1 MTPAENLASVAATG
15 AASSEESAPEAG
27 PFVINLCSSSTP
39 MALPRADLPELQRF
53 NFFVSRRFEEGRERF
68 RLHMGFFDTLTEAE
82 GWLGLVR
89 EIYPGAWA
97 GEAPGKKLRAR
108 AAAAAAAQAAHA
120 TGPHSPAPVQV
131 QPAEPADVP
140 EDVAARVPTLHPP
153 QDGRDAASEASGRK
167 GGALESAQTSLS
179 RQIEPEVV
187 APPVSRPPAA
197 SPEASQ
203 PERPQP
209 QVARVLQLTPPDA
222 SPRRGPAADHGR
234 RATQSATRA
243 TPLENSN
250 IKEVLAALDEP
261 GAGKQSPA
269 DEDTRIMAAPGRSIA
284 AAALSDSQAL
294 QVLEGRAQEGARPAA
309 FAVQLQWSVQ
319 PIVLDKV
326 PPLAIFSA
334 YTLYCIEGSRE
345 GRKWYGLRLG
355 FFNDPISAK
364 QVAGYVRSEFASVA
378 VVPVSAD
385 ERKRVSGDK
394 ANIPMRPLPRTGAS
408 RSALDSGEFKL
419 FDSDHP
425 AAGGAGSGAAPS
437 PGAEV
442 RQLHPKPAAR
452 ADRNGKINALERR
465 TPQTLEETLE
475 ILGANEL
482 TIDDGKRSRAGGG
495 SSRKMEKSAPFT
507 RLLERLGERVRKS

>member
-1 MTPAENLASVAATG
+1 MTPAENLASV
-15 AASSEESAPEAG
+15 SETDAESPEATAPQAS

-39 MALPRADLPELQRF
+39 MALPKADLPELQRF

-68 RLHMGFFDTLTEAE
+68 RLHMGYFDTLTEAE

-120 TGPHSPAPVQV
+120 TGPHAVSAPAPQLE
-131 QPAEPADVP
+131 EPAAGIP
-140 EDVAARVPTLHPP
+140 AAVAARVPTLHPP
-153 QDGRDAASEASGRK
+153 EETPAS
-167 GGALESAQTSLS
+167 
-179 RQIEPEVV
+179 V
-187 APPVSRPPAA
+187 
-197 SPEASQ
+197 PEAVARKDTVSAGQ
-203 PERPQP
+203 MPVTQEREVPQP
-209 QVARVLQLTPPDA
+209 QLADVVKLTPPPK
-222 SPRRGPAADHGR
+222 PRTGSAAAR
-234 RATQSATRA
+234 RASQGTVPARSGA
-243 TPLENSN
+243 PLTDSN

-261 GAGKQSPA
+261 ARGPAPAG
-269 DEDTRIMAAPGRSIA
+269 DTRTMPAPVLKPGTA
-284 AAALSDSQAL
+284 TLSDPQAL
-294 QVLEGRAQEGARPAA
+294 QVLEGRTQEGAKPAA

-319 PIVLDKV
+319 PILLDKV

-334 YTLYCIEGSRE
+334 YSLYCIEGSRQ

-385 ERKRVSGDK
+385 ERKRVSGENASVPVRSAPK
-394 ANIPMRPLPRTGAS
+394 APES

-419 FDSDHP
+419 FDPDHP
-425 AAGGAGSGAAPS
+425 VASGTSGTSGTSATAATPAAAEPPS
-437 PGAEV
+437 AAV
-442 RQLHPKPAAR
+442 RQLRPVAASR
-452 ADRNGKINALERR
+452 AGGKINARERR
-465 TPQTLEETLE
+465 APQTLEETLE
-475 ILGANEL
+475 ILGAHQL
-482 TIDDGKRSRAGGG
+482 TIDESKQGGTG
-495 SSRKMEKSAPFT
+495 ASPARKAEKSAPFT